1 MCALMEKNRMFV
13 MRNFKQEE
21 PVLSSGYLCH
31 FSDLEVKAA
40 MLDDIL
46 KSPEE
51 IKNISDFIESYECR
65 SLRDTA
71 TISRR
76 SVSKTQSTSLTRT
89 RTRDCGNWLPRLRS
103 TSSTFKLRRR
113 RSWRSRTTTESSF
126 WSGCATSTT
135 STSRKLRSAP
145 TLIINF
151 YFLIFHF
158 NYNNYFYSLPFIYII
173 FFPFNFFSLNFNRH
187 LIIK

>member
-1 MCALMEKNRMFV
+1 MTIQICARSWRKTGCSWCATSNKKNQFSAPAISATSPTSKSRLRCSTTFWS
-13 MRNFKQEE
+13 RPKKSKTFRT
-21 PVLSSGYLCH
+21 SSSRTSAGVC
-31 FSDLEVKAA
+31 ET
-40 MLDDIL
+40 
-46 KSPEE
+46 P
-51 IKNISDFIESYECR
+51 
-65 SLRDTA
+65 A
-71 TISRR
+71 TTSRR

-145 TLIINF
+145 TLIN
-151 YFLIFHF
+151 
-158 NYNNYFYSLPFIYII
+158 SMK
-173 FFPFNFFSLNFNRH
+173 LNKFTEKS
-187 LIIK
+187 IVKI